1 MNTGIYGN
9 FQICISLPSMVIQVM
24 LYALIKNTNT
34 GISELLV
41 NALNLQCLHSLWK
54 CTDADQLKQKSKFLH

>member
-1 MNTGIYGN
+1 
-9 FQICISLPSMVIQVM
+9 MVIQVM

-54 CTDADQLKQKSKFLH
+54 CTDADQLKQKSKFYIPRKPLSILKTQISNTTK